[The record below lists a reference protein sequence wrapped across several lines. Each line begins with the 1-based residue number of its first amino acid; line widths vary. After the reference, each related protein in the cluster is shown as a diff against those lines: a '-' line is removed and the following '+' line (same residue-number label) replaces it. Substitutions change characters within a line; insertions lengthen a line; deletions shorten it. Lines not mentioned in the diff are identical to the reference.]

1 MDLTIFSYL
10 NLLKI
15 LFISLV
21 ILTVNSQLTSNDLNH
36 IKKTILSTQKENGLF
51 SNSIETT
58 YQSVYILKVLNEK
71 IPEIPKICKEAQF
84 ELMKDV
90 SSHFIK
96 LNQILDCRIQIDYE
110 MNTEDL
116 ENLTNFDIDTVHEKI
131 FLWKNLEN
139 LEWNTIF
146 EKIKTYITADN
157 LFSAHSNTLKSSLD
171 ATVRGL
177 QILEIL
183 IENSK
188 NEELKKEIEKK
199 IVSVFKAFQSEFQIL
214 SEVKNFN

>member
-1 MDLTIFSYL
+1 MDLTILYNL

-15 LFISLV
+15 LLISLI

-36 IKKTILSTQKENGLF
+36 ITKTILSTQKENGLF

-58 YQSVYILKVLNEK
+58 YQSVYVLKVLNEK

-84 ELMKDV
+84 ESMKDV
-90 SSHFIK
+90 SSSLIK
-96 LNQILDCRIQIDYE
+96 LNQILNCKIQIDYE
-110 MNTEDL
+110 IKTEDF

-139 LEWNTIF
+139 VEWKIIF

-157 LFSAHSNTLKSSLD
+157 LFSAHSKTHKSSFD
-171 ATVRGL
+171 ATIRGL

-183 IENSK
+183 NESSK

-199 IVSVFKAFQSEFQIL
+199 IVSVFQEFQGGFQLL
-214 SEVKNFN
+214 SDVK

>member
-1 MDLTIFSYL
+1 MDLTILSNL

-15 LFISLV
+15 LLISLI
-21 ILTVNSQLTSNDLNH
+21 ILSVNSQLTPNDLNH

-58 YQSVYILKVLNEK
+58 YQSVYVLKVLNEK

-84 ELMKDV
+84 ESMKDV
-90 SSHFIK
+90 SSSLIK
-96 LNQILDCRIQIDYE
+96 LNQILNCKIQIDYE
-110 MNTEDL
+110 IKTEDF
-116 ENLTNFDIDTVHEKI
+116 ENLTNLDLDTVHEKI

-139 LEWNTIF
+139 VEWKIIF

-157 LFSAHSNTLKSSLD
+157 LFSAHSNTHKSSLD

-183 IENSK
+183 
-188 NEELKKEIEKK
+188 NESSQNEDLKKEIEKK
-199 IVSVFKAFQSEFQIL
+199 IVSVFQEFQGGFQLL
-214 SEVKNFN
+214 SDVK